1 MRRPEKAAVL
11 FADVLGGAGA
21 LNDCLTQLRE
31 ATRSAAGEVVKTI
44 GSEIMATFPDPDAAA
59 AAASRMQVMLGAMRE
74 AGAAKLALRVG
85 FQAGPVLRREGDVF
99 GDTVNVAARLAKQ
112 ASPGQILTSRETT
125 ELLSPALRN
134 STRALYSVDM
144 KGKSASV
151 ELCELLWQES
161 PDITDVAGHESG
173 PPARLRVR
181 YRAGNEI
188 EAGGDGLLVGR
199 DRDCDIAVED
209 EHASRRHCTIQ
220 PRNGKFVVHD
230 HSANGTYVT
239 VEGEGEIALHR
250 EDYVLRGHGWIAF
263 GQPLGRA
270 ADALEYFCD

>member
-1 MRRPEKAAVL
+1 VRRQEKAAVL
-11 FADVLGGAGA
+11 FADVMGGAGA
-21 LNDCLTQLRE
+21 LGDCLTQLRD
-31 ATRSAAGEVVKTI
+31 ATQAACGEVVKTI
-44 GSEIMATFPDPDAAA
+44 GSEIMATFPGPDAAA
-59 AAASRMQVMLGAMRE
+59 AAASRMHVLMGALRD

-85 FQAGPVLRREGDVF
+85 FQAGPVLRRDGDVF

-125 ELLSPALRN
+125 ELMSPALRN
-134 STRALYSVDM
+134 CTRVLYSIDM
-144 KGKSASV
+144 KGKSSSV

-173 PPARLRVR
+173 PPMRLRVR
-181 YRAGNEI
+181 YGGSER
-188 EAGGDGLLVGR
+188 EAGDAGLIIGR
-199 DRDCDIAVED
+199 DRDCDITVSD

-239 VEGEGEIALHR
+239 IEGEGEVALQR

-263 GQPLGRA
+263 GQPLART
-270 ADALEYFCD
+270 ADTLEYFCD